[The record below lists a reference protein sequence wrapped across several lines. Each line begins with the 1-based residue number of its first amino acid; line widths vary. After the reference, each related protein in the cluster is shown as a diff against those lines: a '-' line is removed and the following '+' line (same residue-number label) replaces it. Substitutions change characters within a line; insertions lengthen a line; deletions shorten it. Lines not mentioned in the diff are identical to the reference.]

1 MNKQFII
8 NYIKQVKKEDI
19 AFFAL
24 NQGLNVSNKELDL
37 IYYYI
42 KNEYERFFNNPKEI
56 FEEVYDKL
64 APDNY
69 QKLIYLYNK
78 YRFFIT

>member
-19 AFFAL
+19 ASFAL

-64 APDNY
+64 EPDNY
-69 QKLIYLYNK
+69 QKLINLYNK
-78 YRFFIT
+78 YRFFIA

>member
-42 KNEYERFFNNPKEI
+42 KNEYERF
-56 FEEVYDKL
+56 
-64 APDNY
+64 
-69 QKLIYLYNK
+69 LIILKKYLKKFMIN
-78 YRFFIT
+78 

>member
-42 KNEYERFFNNPKEI
+42 KNEYERFFKNAKEI
-56 FEEVYDKL
+56 LEEVYDKL

-69 QKLIYLYNK
+69 QKLINLYNK
-78 YRFFIT
+78 YRFFIA